1 MDKRSDQE
9 RSDQERSDHK
19 QQQSRETKIEQII
32 AALISAEYG
41 LSDGYG
47 FYTKDVE
54 ATLRHIAIDI
64 LNKIDDA
71 TIT

>member
-1 MDKRSDQE
+1 MDKRE
-9 RSDQERSDHK
+9 DHK
-19 QQQSRETKIEQII
+19 QQTQETKIEKII
-32 AALISAEYG
+32 AALMSAEYG

-64 LNKIDDA
+64 LNKIESS
-71 TIT
+71 